1 MKMSKRIIE
10 HNLKSLVA
18 TILFVVLC
26 ILGISCADAKKYKD
40 SYNILLIH
48 SYKEGPVWQDELTQG
63 VKQYFDENNVDVNI
77 SVHYM
82 NTDFVLNR
90 ENIRRMNDL
99 MVSYEQN
106 PPDLIITFNNQA
118 TYSLLSSTHYIA
130 YNVPIVFSGTTHY
143 INHLIAKHS
152 NITGYIAK
160 PDFNKVYKLAKTL
173 LKDSTLMLN
182 VIVDGTPAGLSL
194 LNTFKEQM
202 NPENHSDKMLYYN
215 VYDENI
221 HDIIY
226 WNKYYSKNVFVIMP
240 KWNSFYSTLAHESY
254 APFFLVNNQ
263 GFGDGSLGGYMVPTN
278 KQAQITAETALEVL
292 KGRSIKSIPIKDMEQ
307 VPVFDWREL
316 KKWDLNIKDLPKN
329 TLIAHMPFYEKYKIP
344 LQTGGGIVFVFILV
358 AITQLILLYKEESRQ
373 KKDTLHKLLKQ
384 GKELELSLKS
394 IPEGVISLDLANC
407 VLTINKAAMQFLKL
421 KGDATSYTG
430 TNLFTLLDI
439 HLPGNTYY
447 LQEMILS
454 TKGKEKNLSFDKA
467 AYIKSPN
474 VKDFPIKGDIAGIN
488 RDGIA
493 YGTVITFTDISNE
506 LIQNE
511 LMDIAMNNGSI
522 FTLRI
527 PENHEGIYFSP
538 LFFNHYQINED
549 GNYLI
554 SNYEFIKLL
563 HPDDVELFHDLIS
576 SDYYLESKIAFK
588 ARINVNNK
596 GYNWFEFR
604 LSSMYDPKAS
614 TKKFIFGIVIDIQSY
629 KQTEEELVAAR
640 DKAKQSDALKSAF
653 LANMSH
659 EIRTP
664 LNAIVGFSNLL
675 TCDDEYDQEDRLIF
689 IDAINNNC
697 RLLLALISDILDLAR
712 IESGSMLFKNI
723 RCDVNE
729 LIEQIINTHQVI
741 IPSNLRLIK
750 EVPNETSILMIDCIR
765 LNQVITNLINNAIKF
780 TTKGYIKVGYTKEKE
795 GYLKFF
801 VEDTGRGIAEED
813 LNNVFNRFYK
823 KNEFTQGAGLGLSIC
838 KVIVDRFNGT
848 IQVTSKQGEGTRF
861 EVRIPDQDA
870 ASYEMDSIVPN
881 CGKGEKDYSQQMQVT
896 HQPKN
901 GLSTILIAEDEDS
914 NFLLV
919 KTILKD
925 KYQLIR
931 AKNGKEAIDIFRRE
945 NIDLILMDNKMPVMS
960 GLDALTIIRKES
972 NTIPIIMLSA
982 YVFDSDIETA
992 KKAGASEYLSKPVD
1006 VKLLNET
1013 IANFLS

>member
-1 MKMSKRIIE
+1 MKW
-10 HNLKSLVA
+10 LVA
-18 TILFVVLC
+18 TILFVVIC
-26 ILGISCADAKKYKD
+26 MLGISCSDAKNQKD

-48 SYKEGPVWQDELTQG
+48 SYSKGPVWQDELTEG
-63 VKQYFDENNVDVNI
+63 VKQYYKENNVNVNI

-82 NTDFVLNR
+82 NTDFVINR
-90 ENIRRMNDL
+90 ENIRNINNL
-99 MVSYEQN
+99 MASYEQN

-118 TYSLLSSTHYIA
+118 TYSLLSSSHYIA

-143 INHLIAKHS
+143 INHLIDVHS
-152 NITGYIAK
+152 NITGFVAK

-173 LKDSTLMLN
+173 LKDSTLILN

-194 LNTFKEQM
+194 LNTFKKQM
-202 NPENHSDKMLYYN
+202 NPENHSDKILYYN

-221 HDIIY
+221 HDIMY

-240 KWNSFYSTLAHESY
+240 KWNSFYSNLAHESS

-263 GFGDGSLGGYMVPTN
+263 GFGDGSLGGYMAPTN

-292 KGRSIKSIPIKDMEQ
+292 KGRPIKSIPIKDMEQ

-358 AITQLILLYKEESRQ
+358 AFTQLILLYKEESRQ

-421 KGDATSYTG
+421 KGDINSYTG

-439 HLPGNTYY
+439 HLPNNAYY

-467 AYIKSPN
+467 AYVKSPN
-474 VKDFPIKGDIAGIN
+474 VKDFPIKGDIAGIY

-522 FTLRI
+522 FSLRI
-527 PENHEGIYFSP
+527 PEDHDGISFSP
-538 LFFNHYQINED
+538 LFFSHYQIYDD
-549 GNYLI
+549 GSHLI
-554 SNYEFIKLL
+554 NNDEFIKLL
-563 HPDDVELFHDLIS
+563 HPDDVELFHDLIR
-576 SDYYLESKIAFK
+576 SDYNLESKIAFI
-588 ARINVNNK
+588 ARIYVNNK
-596 GYNWFEFR
+596 GFNWFEFR

-629 KQTEEELVAAR
+629 KQTEEDLVAAR
-640 DKAKQSDALKSAF
+640 DKAKQSDSLKSAF

-689 IDAINNNC
+689 IDAINNNS

-712 IESGSMLFKNI
+712 IESGSMLFKNV

-729 LIEQIINTHQVI
+729 LIEQIINTHQII

-750 EVPNETSILMIDCIR
+750 EVPNETSILMIDSIR

-780 TTKGYIKVGYTKEKE
+780 TTKGYIKVGYTKEKD
-795 GYLKFF
+795 GYIKFF

-813 LNNVFNRFYK
+813 LTNVFNRFYK

-838 KVIVDRFNGT
+838 KVIVDRFYGS

-870 ASYEMDSIVPN
+870 PFEMNSIVPN
-881 CGKGEKDYSQQMQVT
+881 YDKKVKDYNQIQVI

-919 KTILKD
+919 KTILKG

-960 GLDALTIIRKES
+960 GLDALAIIRKES
-972 NTIPIIMLSA
+972 SEIPIIMLSA

-1013 IANFLS
+1013 IAKLLG